1 MSVTATI
8 VNDAYSGVSGD
19 QRRNIDW
26 LLSFTNPYTVN
37 GEVSN
42 IWSGYAKKQFL
53 GAWVTMVNP
62 SVTAALTAKA
72 SNLTVWGD
80 TNSTNTVTIKL
91 YSLPM
96 AGAGLGE
103 LIDNSVANISGLSIY
118 MRTNSK

>member
-8 VNDAYSGVSGD
+8 VNEAFSGVSGD

-42 IWSGYAKKQFL
+42 VFSGYAKKQFL
-53 GAWVTMVNP
+53 GAWPTMVNP
-62 SVTAALTAKA
+62 SVTAALSAKA
-72 SNLTVWGD
+72 ATMVIWAD

-91 YSLPM
+91 YSLPLS
-96 AGAGLGE
+96 GAGLGE
-103 LIDNSVANISGLSIY
+103 LIDNSVANVSGLSVY